1 MPSIASSS
9 ARASDGRGRVDEAS
23 PVNLVQSLLG
33 TDFQNPVLLAGGTA
47 GYGRELAGLLDLDA
61 LGGLVTKAVTPEPR
75 SGNPPLRVAPY
86 GAGMLNSI
94 GLANVGMESFRAEKL
109 PWLRDRL
116 TRARVLVNV
125 AGKTVE
131 DYVAVIDGLD
141 GEDGFL
147 GYELNVSCPNV
158 KEGGAVFCARHDLL
172 DEVVSA
178 ARART
183 ARPLVVKLAPN
194 LPDIGA
200 TAATAVA
207 AGADGIT
214 LINTF
219 PGLLFDVDRRT
230 PVLGAGTGG
239 VSGPAVLPMGVHAVW
254 QAARRVDVPIIGV
267 GGIRS
272 GADAVQ
278 YLLAGASLV
287 EIGTATFADP
297 RAPERVLEEL
307 RRYGARHGIE
317 NLRELVGAAVMDRG
331 GASE

>member
-1 MPSIASSS
+1 
-9 ARASDGRGRVDEAS
+9 
-23 PVNLVQSLLG
+23 VNLLQQLLG

-47 GYGRELAGLLDLDA
+47 GYGRELDGILDLDA

-75 SGNPPLRVAPY
+75 KGNPPLRATEY

-94 GLANVGMESFRAEKL
+94 GLANVGLDAFRSEKL

-116 TRARVLVNV
+116 RSARVLVNV
-125 AGKTVE
+125 AGRTVE
-131 DYVAVIDGLD
+131 DYIEVIDGLD
-141 GEDGFL
+141 AEDGFL

-158 KEGGAVFCARHDLL
+158 KEGGAAFCARLDLL

-183 ARPLVVKLAPN
+183 DRPLVVKLAPN

-200 TAATAVA
+200 TAAAAVS
-207 AGADGIT
+207 AGADALT

-219 PGLLFDVDRRT
+219 PGLLFDVDSRK

-254 QAARRVDVPIIGV
+254 QAARRVDVPLIGV

-272 GADAVQ
+272 GSDAVQ

-297 RAPERVLEEL
+297 RAPERVLKEL
-307 RRYGARHGIE
+307 SRYGRRHAIE
-317 NLRELVGAAVMDRG
+317 GVGELVGAGVMD
-331 GASE
+331 